1 MLAPPRTLCA
11 TMDPTIPAQGKGM
24 EELLIFVAP
33 AVMGVGLWLIL
44 RQKPDEQNDDDRPAP
59 S

>member
-1 MLAPPRTLCA
+1 
-11 TMDPTIPAQGKGM
+11 M

-33 AVMGVGLWLIL
+33 AIMGVGLWLIL
-44 RQKPDEQNDDDRPAP
+44 RQKPDEQDADEQDDDDRPAP